1 MEIKVLRLGEIAVNC
16 YLLSTDSAAVII
28 DPGFSS
34 SKIDEFIKE
43 NSNKETLILLTHG
56 HFDHIGAVKE
66 LKEKYKL
73 KVAIGELDAPA
84 LMDNTLNLSNLFG
97 ADYNGTT
104 ADILVSDGDEIT
116 VGDITFK
123 AIYTPGHTVG
133 GMCYLLGDI
142 LFAGDTLFKYS
153 IGRTD
158 FPGGDY
164 GTLMNSIKG
173 LLTLSDQ
180 TSVLSGHGDE
190 THIGMEKRYNP
201 FLSERE

>member
-1 MEIKVLRLGEIAVNC
+1 MEIKALRLGEIAVNC
-16 YLLSTDSAAVII
+16 YLLSTNKAAVII
-28 DPGFSS
+28 DPGFASS
-34 SKIDEFIKE
+34 EINAFIEE
-43 NSNKETLILLTHG
+43 NSDKETLILLTHG

-66 LKEKYKL
+66 LKEKYNL

-84 LMDNTLNLSNLFG
+84 LVDNNLNLSNLFG
-97 ADYNGTT
+97 TDYNGTT

-123 AIYTPGHTVG
+123 AIHTPGHTVG

-164 GTLMNSIKG
+164 RTLMNSIKG